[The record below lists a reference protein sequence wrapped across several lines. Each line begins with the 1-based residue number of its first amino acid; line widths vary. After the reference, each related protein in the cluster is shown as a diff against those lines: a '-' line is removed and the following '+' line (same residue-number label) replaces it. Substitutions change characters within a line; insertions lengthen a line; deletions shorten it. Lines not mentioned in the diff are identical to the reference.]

1 LGKNLFVVVLLC
13 RCAKKQHNNKF
24 SLISQKTFQI
34 FKLLIQM
41 HHTMDYDSNYR
52 KVQNSILKTK
62 RDLIE
67 LPRMSSFSTLAR
79 TK

>member
-1 LGKNLFVVVLLC
+1 
-13 RCAKKQHNNKF
+13 
-24 SLISQKTFQI
+24 
-34 FKLLIQM
+34 LLIQM